1 MTSASA
7 NTLWA
12 RSFTDELARAGVRE
26 VVLAPGSRSTPLVL
40 AFSRDERFRVRVQL
54 DERSAAFFA
63 LGVGKA
69 ARCPAVMVTTSGTA
83 AANVLPAVVE
93 AHESETPLLVL
104 TADRPLHLRVADAN
118 QTIDQVRL
126 YGEFVRDSFE
136 VAEPTLKGPS
146 LEHLRALANRAV
158 NAASGPPSGP
168 VHMNFPFDKPLEPED
183 PPEAFMSQNRLAAHG
198 RPDQVPL
205 VSISPARRSA
215 SNAQLAELVESL
227 EPSRGVIIAGPH
239 SEADRVGPAV
249 WEFAAATNFPVLADA
264 LSGARFG
271 APDQVHVVGAYDFIL
286 RPKETIEF
294 LKPSVILRVGSSPTS
309 SALLN
314 WMSAHN
320 GVPHLVVDAGG
331 RWKDHGVTATTYVQ
345 ADPADT
351 LTRLAKQIKM
361 SASLE
366 WVASW
371 RAVGMAAREALEAE
385 VGIPHEGE
393 ILSIVS
399 SAVIPQG
406 SLFVSSSMPVRD
418 LDVFGCPHSEK
429 IHVYGNRGASGI
441 DGIISTAFGVA
452 SQCDGP
458 VVCVLGDLAFFHDQ
472 NGLLWQRED
481 DTAVVFV
488 LIDNDGGGIFHMLP
502 VAEHEPDFTRLIA
515 TPHGLDL
522 SHAAALHGIVLR
534 DVTIPELT
542 KELGRALVDGITT
555 VLRVQT
561 DRTESHQRRVELA
574 EAVGQSVREALR

>member
-1 MTSASA
+1 MSSASA

-26 VVLAPGSRSTPLVL
+26 VALAPGSRSTPLVL
-40 AFSRDERFRVRVQL
+40 AFARDQRFRVRVHL

-69 ARCPAVMVTTSGTA
+69 TRCPAAMVTTSGTA

-93 AHESETPLLVL
+93 AHESGTPLLVL
-104 TADRPLHLRVADAN
+104 TADRPLHLRDADAN

-126 YGEFVRDSFE
+126 YGEFTRGFFE
-136 VAEPTLKGPS
+136 VAEPMLKGPS
-146 LEHLRALANRAV
+146 LQHLRALANRAV
-158 NAASGPPSGP
+158 NAASGLPAGP

-183 PPEAFMSQNRLAAHG
+183 PPEAFTSRNPLAAQG
-198 RPDQVPL
+198 RPDGAPL
-205 VSISPARRSA
+205 VAISPAMRSV
-215 SNAQLAELVESL
+215 SDAQLAELVESL
-227 EPSRGVIIAGPH
+227 ESSRGVIVAGPH
-239 SEADRVGPAV
+239 LEADQVGPAV

-271 APDQVHVVGAYDFIL
+271 APDQVHVVGAYDLIL
-286 RPKETIEF
+286 RPKDTIEL
-294 LKPSVILRVGSSPTS
+294 LKPSVIVRVGSSPTS

-331 RWKDHGVTATTYVQ
+331 RWKDHGVNATKYVE

-351 LTRLAKQIKM
+351 LTRLAKQVKM
-361 SASLE
+361 SASPE

-371 RAVGMAAREALEAE
+371 RAVGAAAIEALEAE
-385 VGIPHEGE
+385 AGIPHEGE
-393 ILSIVS
+393 VLTIAS
-399 SAVIPQG
+399 STVIPGG

-418 LDVFGCPHSEK
+418 LDVFGYPRSER

-452 SQCDGP
+452 SQCAGP
-458 VVCVLGDLAFFHDQ
+458 MVCVLGDLAFFHDQ
-472 NGLLWQRED
+472 NGLLWHRED

-488 LIDNDGGGIFHMLP
+488 LIDNNGGGIFHMLP
-502 VAEHEPDFTRLIA
+502 VAEHEPHFTRLIA

-522 SHAAALHGIVLR
+522 SHAAALHGIALR

-542 KELGRALVDGITT
+542 EELGRAVADGVTT
-555 VLRVQT
+555 VLRVRT
-561 DRTESHQRRVELA
+561 DRIESHQRRVELA
-574 EAVGQSVREALR
+574 EIVGRSVREALK

>member
-1 MTSASA
+1 MSSASA

-12 RSFTDELARAGVRE
+12 QSFTDELARAGVQE
-26 VVLAPGSRSTPLVL
+26 VALAPGSRSTPLVL
-40 AFSRDERFRVRVQL
+40 AFSRDQRFKVRVHL

-69 ARCPAVMVTTSGTA
+69 TRRPAVMVTTSGTA

-104 TADRPLHLRVADAN
+104 TADRPSHLRDADAN

-126 YGEFVRDSFE
+126 YGEFVRDFFE
-136 VAEPTLKGPS
+136 VAEPTLEATS
-146 LEHLRALANRAV
+146 LQHLRALAGRAV
-158 NAASGPPSGP
+158 NAASGPLAGP

-183 PPEAFMSQNRLAAHG
+183 PPEAFASRNSLAVHG
-198 RPDQVPL
+198 RPDGVPF
-205 VSISPARRSA
+205 VEISPSRRRA
-215 SNAQLAELVESL
+215 SDAQIAELVGSL

-239 SEADRVGPAV
+239 LEAGQVGPAV
-249 WEFAAATNFPVLADA
+249 WELAAATNFPVLADP

-271 APDQVHVVGAYDFIL
+271 APDRVHVVGAYDLIL
-286 RPKETIEF
+286 RSKETIEL
-294 LKPSVILRVGSSPTS
+294 LKPSVIVRVGSSPTS

-331 RWKDHGVTATTYVQ
+331 QWKDHGVTATTYVE

-351 LTRLAKQIKM
+351 LIRLAKQMKM
-361 SASLE
+361 SASPE

-371 RAVGMAAREALEAE
+371 RAVEMAAIEALQAEA
-385 VGIPHEGE
+385 GIPHEGE
-393 ILSIVS
+393 VLSIVS
-399 SAVIPQG
+399 STVIPGG
-406 SLFVSSSMPVRD
+406 SLFVSSSMPIRD
-418 LDVFGCPHSEK
+418 LDVFGHPRSER

-458 VVCVLGDLAFFHDQ
+458 MVCVLGDLAFFHDQ

-488 LIDNDGGGIFHMLP
+488 LIDNNGGGIFHMLP

-522 SHAAALHGIVLR
+522 SHAAALHGIGLR

-542 KELGRALVDGITT
+542 EELGRAVADGVTT

-561 DRTESHQRRVELA
+561 DRIESHRRRVELA
-574 EAVGQSVREALR
+574 EAVGRSVREALR